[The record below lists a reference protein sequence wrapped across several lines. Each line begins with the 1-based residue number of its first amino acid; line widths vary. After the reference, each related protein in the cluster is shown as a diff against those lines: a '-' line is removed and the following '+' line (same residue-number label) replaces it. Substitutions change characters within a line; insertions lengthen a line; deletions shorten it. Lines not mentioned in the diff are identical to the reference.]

1 MNMKLRDCYE
11 HLGGDYKE
19 VLTHLRTETRVEK
32 FLLLF
37 LKDESYTQL
46 IRCLEIGDDAGAFRA
61 VHTLKGICQ
70 NLSFTRLFQSSSALT
85 EALRN
90 GRTGDVSGLVREVEE
105 DYERTIGAIRIFE
118 AEMGGQSS

>member
-1 MNMKLRDCYE
+1 MKLKECYE

-19 VLTHLRTETRVEK
+19 VMSHLRTDARVEK

-37 LKDESYTQL
+37 LEDDSYVQL
-46 IRCLEIGDDAGAFRA
+46 IRCLEVGDDEGAFRA

-70 NLSFTRLFQSSSALT
+70 NLSFTRLFQSSCALT

-90 GRTGDVSGLVREVEE
+90 GRSGDVSGLVHEVGA
-105 DYERTIGAIRIFE
+105 DYERTAGAIRMFE
-118 AEMGGQSS
+118 AEMGGQPS